1 MKKILYLLMACILL
15 VGVSACTDDTL
26 SFEYSFNIDGHA
38 TGDVDVTFPGGDL
51 TLKGNA
57 ELGFRVD
64 SPSYF
69 VSATKASPDQLH
81 SATLNE
87 LQSSN
92 KKNYRH
98 VADAFLADY
107 DAAFSATA
115 AEGTYYLHITGSVKE
130 KSTGI
135 EIKIDKVLTN
145 EEILDEGT
153 LDEEPDYKSE

>member
-1 MKKILYLLMACILL
+1 MACTLL
-15 VGVSACTDDTL
+15 IGVSACTDDTL

-51 TLKGNA
+51 TLKGNT

-64 SPSYF
+64 SPSYPMP
-69 VSATKASPDQLH
+69 AIKASLGQFH
-81 SATLNE
+81 SATIDE
-87 LQSSN
+87 LQSSDE
-92 KKNYRH
+92 KDYHH
-98 VADAFLADY
+98 VADIFLTDY

-135 EIKIDKVLTN
+135 EIKVDKVLTN
-145 EEILDEGT
+145 EGALDEET